1 MTAAGA
7 SPSDSPFDAVS
18 VERLRRRRTV
28 KWTLYGPDVLAAW
41 VAEMDFDVAP
51 AVRAALLDAV
61 DREDFGY
68 VEADLSELT
77 TACTRFW
84 ADTYGWSVSP
94 RRVFPVADVLS
105 GIAGALGAF
114 VPAGAPV
121 VLPTPA
127 YPPLFDVIELS
138 GRPVVA
144 VPMVDDPG
152 HRDAPEATGRS
163 GDPGAGDGRTVAPT
177 AAAPEPPTGRRA
189 ADEAGEATRPVASAP
204 SSAAP
209 RPVLDLDRIDAA
221 LAAGARAVLLT
232 NPHNPTGRVF
242 TADEL
247 GALATVVEAHGARVV
262 ADEVHGPLTYPGH
275 PFVPYASVDDA
286 AAHHALTVTSASKA
300 WNLAGLK
307 CAQVVATNHD
317 DADRWRR
324 LPLFAVP
331 GPTPLGIAA
340 STAAHRD
347 ARDWR
352 ADLVDYLDGN
362 RRRLV
367 ELVESELPG
376 VRLHPPEGTFLAWL
390 DCAALG
396 LGDPARFFLD
406 AARVGVSDGP
416 AYGGPIG
423 GYDQHVRL
431 NLATSTALLDRIVGA
446 MGEAL
451 RRR

>member
-7 SPSDSPFDAVS
+7 SPVDSPFDAVS
-18 VERLRRRRTV
+18 LERLRRRRTV
-28 KWTLYGPDVLAAW
+28 KWTLYGPGVLAAW
-41 VAEMDFDVAP
+41 VAEMDFDVAS

-68 VEADLSELT
+68 VEADLAELT
-77 TACTRFW
+77 TACTGFW
-84 ADTYGWSVSP
+84 ADAYGWSVSP
-94 RRVFPVADVLS
+94 RRVFPVADVLT
-105 GIAGALGAF
+105 GIGGALDAF

-127 YPPLFDVIELS
+127 YPPLFEVIELS
-138 GRPVVA
+138 GRPVVP
-144 VPMVDDPG
+144 VPMVDELGPDAAGATSPAPPPG
-152 HRDAPEATGRS
+152 EGRASGAGGESTRPLEATG
-163 GDPGAGDGRTVAPT
+163 G
-177 AAAPEPPTGRRA
+177 
-189 ADEAGEATRPVASAP
+189 
-204 SSAAP
+204 SAAP
-209 RPVLDLDRIDAA
+209 RPVLDLDRIDAE
-221 LAAGARAVLLT
+221 LAGGARAVLLT

-247 GALATVVEAHGARVV
+247 AALAGVVEAHGARVV

-275 PFVPYASVDDA
+275 PFVPYASVGEV
-286 AAHHALTVTSASKA
+286 AAHHTLTVTSASKA

-324 LPLFAVP
+324 IPLFAVP

-347 ARDWR
+347 ARPWR
-352 ADLVDYLDGN
+352 ADLVTYLDGN

-367 ELVESELPG
+367 ELIEAELSG
-376 VRLHPPEGTFLAWL
+376 VRLHQPEGTFLAWL

-396 LGDPARFFLD
+396 LDDPARFFLD
-406 AARVGVSDGP
+406 GARVAVSDGP
-416 AYGGPIG
+416 AYGGPAG

-431 NLATSTALLDRIVGA
+431 NFATSAALLDRIVEA
-446 MGEAL
+446 MGAAL